1 MFALVENNTVVKYPY
16 SIYDLS
22 RENPNTSFGQNLSD
36 NVLLT
41 FGMQRV
47 FFSTCPTVSWTQV
60 AEETNPT
67 FNSENQRWEQSWNVR
82 DLSSDELQSKIE
94 EYSEGIRQERNRR
107 LAETDWRFR
116 SDLTPS
122 QEWVD
127 YCQALRD
134 ITNQDN
140 FPQDVV
146 WPTQP

>member
-1 MFALVENNTVVKYPY
+1 MFALVENNTVVRYPY

-36 NVLLT
+36 DALLA

-47 FFSTCPTVSWTQV
+47 FVSTCPTVSWTQV
-60 AEETNPT
+60 VEETTPT

-82 DLSSDELQSKIE
+82 DLNSDELQGKIE

-116 SDLTPS
+116 SDMTPS
-122 QEWVD
+122 QEWID

-134 ITNQDN
+134 ITKQEN
-140 FPQDVV
+140 FPQAVT
-146 WPTQP
+146 WPDQP